1 MTENVERGQTHTA
14 AGRSSPPQVE
24 RSKAFLDRFST
35 PLALIGGVI
44 IWEILGRTTDAV
56 FFAPFSEA
64 VRALGGLILSGQL
77 ARATVTSLQA
87 LILGFT
93 LAAVLGLSVGI
104 AMGLS
109 DTVRH
114 SLDMYI
120 NTFMAA
126 PLIALIPIIAIF
138 VGLDVEGRAGVVF
151 LFSFFVITVNAE
163 AGVKTTDPDLVEM
176 ARAFCLSR
184 RRIFTAVILPGAMP
198 AILAGLRL
206 GLVQGVKGM
215 VTAEIFMA
223 ITGLGALLDY
233 YGNQFKAAELF
244 AVLFVVVAISM
255 LVSSSFMLLTRRLT
269 RWQTGIA
276 LE

>member
-1 MTENVERGQTHTA
+1 VTESMQETQVQT
-14 AGRSSPPQVE
+14 AGVATPPQAKGW
-24 RSKAFLDRFST
+24 KALVSSFST
-35 PLALIGGVI
+35 PLALIAGVI
-44 IWEILGRTTDAV
+44 IWEVLGRTSHAV

-64 VRALGGLILSGQL
+64 VQALGALIRSGEL
-77 ARATVTSLQA
+77 VRAATTSLQS
-87 LILGFT
+87 LVLGIIVAT
-93 LAAVLGLSVGI
+93 ALGLSIGI

-109 DTVRH
+109 DTVRN
-114 SLDMYI
+114 SLDLYI

-138 VGLDVEGRAGVVF
+138 VGLDFVGRAAIVF

-163 AGVKTTDPDLVEM
+163 AGVKTTDPDLIEM
-176 ARAFCLSR
+176 AQSFCLSR
-184 RRIFTAVILPGAMP
+184 RRIFTTVILPGAMP

-244 AVLFVVVAISM
+244 AVLFAVVAISM
-255 LVSSSFMLLTRRLT
+255 AVSSGFMLLSRRLT

-276 LE
+276 VE

>member
-1 MTENVERGQTHTA
+1 MTESIPGAHTHTA
-14 AGRSSPPQVE
+14 GASGPPQVK
-24 RSKAFLDRFST
+24 RSKALVERFST
-35 PLALIGGVI
+35 PLALVAGVI
-44 IWEILGRTTDAV
+44 IWEVLGRISNAV

-64 VRALGGLILSGQL
+64 VRALWRLALSGEL
-77 ARATVTSLQA
+77 TDAVTTSLQSL
-87 LILGFT
+87 LIGFT
-93 LAAVLGLSVGI
+93 VAAVLGLSIGI

-109 DTVRH
+109 DTVRYM
-114 SLDMYI
+114 LDVYI
-120 NTFMAA
+120 NTLMAA

-138 VGLDVEGRAGVVF
+138 VGLDVGGRAAIVF

-163 AGVKTTDPDLVEM
+163 AGVKTTDPDLIEM
-176 ARAFCLSR
+176 AQAFCLSR
-184 RRIFTAVILPGAMP
+184 PRIFQTVILPGAMP

-233 YGNQFKAAELF
+233 YGSQFKAAELF
-244 AVLFVVVAISM
+244 AVLLGVVASSM
-255 LVSSSFMLLTRRLT
+255 LVSSGFMLLSRRLT

>member
-1 MTENVERGQTHTA
+1 MTESIPGTHTHTA
-14 AGRSSPPQVE
+14 GGTTPPQVK
-24 RSKAFLDRFST
+24 RSKALIDRFST
-35 PLALIGGVI
+35 PLALVAGVI
-44 IWEILGRTTDAV
+44 IWEVLGRISNAV

-64 VRALGGLILSGQL
+64 VRALWRLALSGEL
-77 ARATVTSLQA
+77 TNAVATSLQSL
-87 LILGFT
+87 LIGFT
-93 LAAVLGLSVGI
+93 VAAVLGLSIGI

-114 SLDMYI
+114 TLDVYI
-120 NTFMAA
+120 NTLMAA

-138 VGLDVEGRAGVVF
+138 VGLDVAGRAAVVF

-163 AGVKTTDPDLVEM
+163 AGVKTTDPDLMEM
-176 ARAFCLSR
+176 AQAFCLGR
-184 RRIFTAVILPGAMP
+184 RRIFLSVILPGALP

-206 GLVQGVKGM
+206 GMVQGVKGM

-223 ITGLGALLDY
+223 MTGLGALLDY
-233 YGNQFKAAELF
+233 YGSQFKAAELF
-244 AVLFVVVAISM
+244 AVLLVVVAISM
-255 LVSSSFMLLTRRLT
+255 LVSSGFMLLSRRLT

>member
-1 MTENVERGQTHTA
+1 MSGE
-14 AGRSSPPQVE
+14 
-24 RSKAFLDRFST
+24 L
-35 PLALIGGVI
+35 
-44 IWEILGRTTDAV
+44 TDA
-56 FFAPFSEA
+56 
-64 VRALGGLILSGQL
+64 
-77 ARATVTSLQA
+77 ATTSLQSL
-87 LILGFT
+87 LIGFT
-93 LAAVLGLSVGI
+93 VAAVLGLSIGI

-114 SLDMYI
+114 TLDVYI
-120 NTFMAA
+120 NTLMAA

-138 VGLDVEGRAGVVF
+138 VGLDVAGRAAIVF

-163 AGVKTTDPDLVEM
+163 AGVKTTDPDLIEM
-176 ARAFCLSR
+176 AQSFCLSR
-184 RRIFTAVILPGAMP
+184 RRIFLAVILPGAMP
-198 AILAGLRL
+198 AILAGVRL

-233 YGNQFKAAELF
+233 YGSQFKAAELF
-244 AVLFVVVAISM
+244 AVLLVVVGISM
-255 LVSSSFMLLTRRLT
+255 LVSSGFMLLSRRLT

>member
-1 MTENVERGQTHTA
+1 MTESIPGTHTHTA
-14 AGRSSPPQVE
+14 GGTTPPQVK
-24 RSKAFLDRFST
+24 RSKALIDRFST
-35 PLALIGGVI
+35 PLALVAGVI
-44 IWEILGRTTDAV
+44 IWEVLGRISNAV

-64 VRALGGLILSGQL
+64 VRALWRLALSGEL
-77 ARATVTSLQA
+77 TNAVTTSLQSL
-87 LILGFT
+87 LIGFT
-93 LAAVLGLSVGI
+93 VAAVLGLSIGI

-114 SLDMYI
+114 TLDVYI
-120 NTFMAA
+120 NTLMAA

-138 VGLDVEGRAGVVF
+138 VGLDVAGRAAIVF

-163 AGVKTTDPDLVEM
+163 AGVKTTDPDLIEM
-176 ARAFCLSR
+176 AQSFCLSR
-184 RRIFTAVILPGAMP
+184 RRIFLAVILPGAMP
-198 AILAGLRL
+198 AILAGVRL

-233 YGNQFKAAELF
+233 YGSQFKAAELF
-244 AVLFVVVAISM
+244 AVLLVVVGISM
-255 LVSSSFMLLTRRLT
+255 LVSSGFMLLSRRLT

>member
-1 MTENVERGQTHTA
+1 
-14 AGRSSPPQVE
+14 
-24 RSKAFLDRFST
+24 
-35 PLALIGGVI
+35 VI
-44 IWEILGRTTDAV
+44 IWEVLGRISNAV

-64 VRALGGLILSGQL
+64 VRALWRLALSGEL
-77 ARATVTSLQA
+77 TNAVATSLQSL
-87 LILGFT
+87 LIGFT
-93 LAAVLGLSVGI
+93 VAAVLGLSIGI

-114 SLDMYI
+114 TLDVYI
-120 NTFMAA
+120 NTLMAA

-138 VGLDVEGRAGVVF
+138 VGLDVAGRAAIVF

-163 AGVKTTDPDLVEM
+163 AGVKTTDPDLIEM
-176 ARAFCLSR
+176 AQSFCLSR
-184 RRIFTAVILPGAMP
+184 RRIFLAVILPGAMP
-198 AILAGLRL
+198 AILAGVRL

-233 YGNQFKAAELF
+233 YGSQFKAAELF
-244 AVLFVVVAISM
+244 AVLLVVVGISM
-255 LVSSSFMLLTRRLT
+255 LVSSGFMLLSRRLT

>member
-1 MTENVERGQTHTA
+1 MAEGIQGT
-14 AGRSSPPQVE
+14 QVHSVGE
-24 RSKAFLDRFST
+24 ATLPRVNRSKALLERYST
-35 PLALIGGVI
+35 PLALVAGVI
-44 IWEILGRTTDAV
+44 IWEVLGRTTEAV
-56 FFAPFSEA
+56 FFAPFSE
-64 VRALGGLILSGQL
+64 VVKALGGLVLSGQL
-77 ARATVTSLQA
+77 IRAATTSLQS
-87 LILGFT
+87 LLVGFT
-93 LAAVLGLSVGI
+93 VAAVLGLSIGI

-114 SLDMYI
+114 SLDLYI

-138 VGLDVEGRAGVVF
+138 IGLDTGGRAAIVF

-163 AGVKTTDPDLVEM
+163 AGVKGTDPDLIEM
-176 ARAFCLSR
+176 AQSFCLSR
-184 RRIFTAVILPGAMP
+184 RKIFMDVILPGAMP

-223 ITGLGALLDY
+223 MTGLGALLDY
-233 YGNQFKAAELF
+233 YGSQFKAAELF
-244 AVLFVVVAISM
+244 AVLLVVVAISM
-255 LVSSSFMLLTRRLT
+255 VVSSGFVVLNRRLT

-276 LE
+276 VE

>member
-1 MTENVERGQTHTA
+1 VTESIPGTHTQT
-14 AGRSSPPQVE
+14 AGGTTPPQVK
-24 RSKAFLDRFST
+24 RSKALLDRFST
-35 PLALIGGVI
+35 PLALVVGVI
-44 IWEILGRTTDAV
+44 IWEVLGRISHAV

-64 VRALGGLILSGQL
+64 VLALWRLAMSGEL
-77 ARATVTSLQA
+77 TDAATTSLQSL
-87 LILGFT
+87 LIGFT
-93 LAAVLGLSVGI
+93 VAAVLGLSIGI

-114 SLDMYI
+114 TLDVYI
-120 NTFMAA
+120 NTLMAA

-138 VGLDVEGRAGVVF
+138 VGLDVAGRAAIVF

-163 AGVKTTDPDLVEM
+163 AGVKTTDPDLIEM
-176 ARAFCLSR
+176 AQSFCLSR
-184 RRIFTAVILPGAMP
+184 RRIFLAVILPGAMP
-198 AILAGLRL
+198 AILAGVRL

-233 YGNQFKAAELF
+233 YGSQFKAAELF
-244 AVLFVVVAISM
+244 AVLLVVVGISM
-255 LVSSSFMLLTRRLT
+255 LVSSGFMLLSRRLT